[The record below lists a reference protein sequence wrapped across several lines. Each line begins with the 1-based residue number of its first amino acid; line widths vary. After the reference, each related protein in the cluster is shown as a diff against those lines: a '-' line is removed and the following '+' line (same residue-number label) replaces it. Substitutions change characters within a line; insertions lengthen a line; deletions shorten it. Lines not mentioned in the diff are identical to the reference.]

1 MKQFLLL
8 SSEVIKSK
16 SCSSEVIDVLQS
28 WELEN
33 TLEDERK
40 VTLGKNKTS
49 GIEIKS
55 FSIKLYNRM

>member
-55 FSIKLYNRM
+55 FSIKLYNGM